1 MDWKEYEKEIFE
13 HFKGQYPDAEI
24 ILDAKKDGL
33 FSKTKRQI
41 DILIEQY
48 VAGNRIVIAID
59 GKYFNKKVDVKAV
72 ESYISML
79 EDIGA
84 HKGLLISKEGFTEAA
99 YNRAHFGSTEIELE
113 ILNFKDLHLFQSHG
127 AIPYAG
133 NNGALV
139 PSPFGWVV
147 DGQTTPA
154 WLATLYLQGRTLNE
168 AMQDSEFMYIQF
180 WDRRKDGDSLEDLL
194 NFQESM
200 FKEADP
206 ECLIEFL
213 PTIKRKNEKTK
224 LRVANI
230 KNYSTPEYT
239 GFVEFE
245 HFIFFCVMFSP
256 VNRSKSNIRKL
267 ENIMEAVLPIKIKH
281 QDANKSMQPTA
292 NASDD

>member
-13 HFKGQYPDAEI
+13 HFKGQYPNAEI
-24 ILDAKKDGL
+24 TLDAKKDGL

-48 VAGNRIVIAID
+48 VAGNRILIAID
-59 GKYFNKKVDVKAV
+59 GKYFKKKVDVKAV

-99 YNRAHFGSTEIELE
+99 YNRAHFGPTEIELE
-113 ILNFKDLHLFQSHG
+113 ILNFKDLHSFQSHG
-127 AIPYAG
+127 AIPYVG

-147 DGQTTPA
+147 DGKTTPA
-154 WLATLYLQGRTLNE
+154 WLTTLYQQGRTLNE
-168 AMQDSEFMYIQF
+168 AMQDNEFMYIQF
-180 WDRRKDGDSLEDLL
+180 WDRRKDGASLDDLL
-194 NFQESM
+194 KFQEEM
-200 FKEADP
+200 FREADP
-206 ECLIEFL
+206 KCSIEFL
-213 PTIKRKNEKTK
+213 PTINRQDVKTK

-230 KNYSTPEYT
+230 INYPTPEYT

-245 HFIFFCVMFSP
+245 DFIFFCVMFSP

-267 ENIMEAVLPIKIKH
+267 ENIMEAVLPIKIEH
-281 QDANKSMQPTA
+281 QNANKSMQPTA
-292 NASDD
+292 NASAD

>member
-24 ILDAKKDGL
+24 TLDAKKDGL

-79 EDIGA
+79 EDIGV
-84 HKGLLISKEGFTEAA
+84 HKGLLISKEGFSEAA

-127 AIPYAG
+127 VIPYAG

-147 DGQTTPA
+147 DGQTTHA

-168 AMQDSEFMYIQF
+168 AILDNEFMYIQL

-194 NFQESM
+194 NFQELM

-206 ECLIEFL
+206 ECSIEFL

-224 LRVANI
+224 LRVSNS
-230 KNYSTPEYT
+230 KNYPTLEYT

-245 HFIFFCVMFSP
+245 DFIFFSVMFSP

-267 ENIMEAVLPIKIKH
+267 ENIMEAVLPIKIEH
-281 QDANKSMQPTA
+281 QNANK
-292 NASDD
+292 

>member
-1 MDWKEYEKEIFE
+1 MDWKKYEKEIFE
-13 HFKGQYPDAEI
+13 HFNGQYPNAEI
-24 ILDAKKDGL
+24 TLDAKKDGM

-48 VAGNRIVIAID
+48 VAGNRIVIAVD

-99 YNRAHFGSTEIELE
+99 YNRAHFGATEIELE

-133 NNGALV
+133 INGALV
-139 PSPFGWVV
+139 PSPFGWVL

-168 AMQDSEFMYIQF
+168 AMQDNEFMYIQF
-180 WDRRKDGDSLEDLL
+180 WDRLKDGDSLEDLL
-194 NFQESM
+194 RFQESM
-200 FKEADP
+200 FKDADP
-206 ECLIEFL
+206 ECSIEFL
-213 PTIKRKNEKTK
+213 PTIKRENEKTK
-224 LRVANI
+224 LRVSNI
-230 KNYSTPEYT
+230 KNYPTREYT

-245 HFIFFCVMFSP
+245 DFIFFCVMFSP

-267 ENIMEAVLPIKIKH
+267 ENIMEAVLPIKIEH
-281 QDANKSMQPTA
+281 QNANKSMQPIA
-292 NASDD
+292 NASAD

>member
-1 MDWKEYEKEIFE
+1 MDWKKYEKEIFE
-13 HFKGQYPDAEI
+13 HFNGQYPNAEI
-24 ILDAKKDGL
+24 TLDAKKDGM

-48 VAGNRIVIAID
+48 VAGNRIVIAVD

-99 YNRAHFGSTEIELE
+99 YNRAHFGATEIELE

-133 NNGALV
+133 INGALV
-139 PSPFGWVV
+139 PSPFGWVL

-168 AMQDSEFMYIQF
+168 AM
-180 WDRRKDGDSLEDLL
+180 
-194 NFQESM
+194 
-200 FKEADP
+200 
-206 ECLIEFL
+206 
-213 PTIKRKNEKTK
+213 
-224 LRVANI
+224 
-230 KNYSTPEYT
+230 
-239 GFVEFE
+239 
-245 HFIFFCVMFSP
+245 
-256 VNRSKSNIRKL
+256 
-267 ENIMEAVLPIKIKH
+267 
-281 QDANKSMQPTA
+281 
-292 NASDD
+292 